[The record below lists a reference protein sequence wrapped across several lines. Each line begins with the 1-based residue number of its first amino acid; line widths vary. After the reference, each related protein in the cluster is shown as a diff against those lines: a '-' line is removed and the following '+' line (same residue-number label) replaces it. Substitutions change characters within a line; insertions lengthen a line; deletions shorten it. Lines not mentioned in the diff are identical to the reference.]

1 MSVAV
6 QAEHQSVAAARDPF
20 PGARIL
26 MVDDEPANLD
36 LLREV
41 LRPVGEVELMAT
53 TDSSQAVDLVC
64 AGDPHVV
71 LLDLHMPAPSGL
83 EVLEQLRE
91 RVPDGGPPVLMLTAD
106 TTLEVRRQALALGVR
121 DFVTKP
127 FDVLEIE
134 LRVRNLLAAR
144 RFELSLASRADELEA
159 AVRARTEELEA
170 ARLEA
175 LERLALAAEYRDDH
189 TGDHTRR
196 VARTARLLGE
206 ALGLPARDVHLLELA
221 APLHDVGKI
230 AVPDAVLLKP
240 GRLTHSELVV
250 VRSHVTVGARI
261 LGGSDSPLLRLA
273 EQIALRHHERWD
285 GCGYPDGLAGEEI
298 PLPARIVAV
307 ADVFDA
313 LLCARP
319 YKRAWPLEEAVA
331 EVAAGAGTQFCPDTA
346 AAFHT
351 LAHAELVPGAE

>member
-1 MSVAV
+1 VAV
-6 QAEHQSVAAARDPF
+6 QTERSSVAAAGDPF
-20 PGARIL
+20 ARARVL
-26 MVDDEPANLD
+26 VVDDAPANIE
-36 LLREV
+36 LLRAVLQGAGDVEV
-41 LRPVGEVELMAT
+41 TGV
-53 TDSSQAVDLVC
+53 TDSSRVLALVDEC
-64 AGDPHVV
+64 DPHLI
-71 LLDLHMPAPSGL
+71 LLDLHMPPPTGM

-91 RVPDGGPPVLMLTAD
+91 RFADGGPPVLMLTGD
-106 TTLEVRRQALALGVR
+106 TTLDVRRRALGLGAR

-134 LRVRNLLAAR
+134 LRVRNLLQAR
-144 RFELSLASRADELEA
+144 RSDLSLASRADELEA
-159 AVRARTEELEA
+159 AVRARTEELED

-206 ALGLPARDVHLLELA
+206 RLGLSARELDLLELA

-240 GRLTHSELVV
+240 GRLTADELTV

-273 EQIALRHHERWD
+273 EGIALRHHERWD
-285 GCGYPDGLAGEEI
+285 GGGYPDGLAGEEI
-298 PLPARIVAV
+298 LLPARIVAV

-319 YKRAWPLEEAVA
+319 YKPAWPLERAVA
-331 EVAAGAGTQFCPDTA
+331 EVIAGAGTQFCPATA
-346 AAFHT
+346 AAFER
-351 LAHAELVPGAE
+351 LAHAELVPGAD

>member
-1 MSVAV
+1 VAV
-6 QAEHQSVAAARDPF
+6 QTEGSSVAAAGDPF
-20 PGARIL
+20 AGARIL
-26 MVDDEPANLD
+26 VVDDEPANIE
-36 LLREV
+36 LLRAV
-41 LRPVGEVELMAT
+41 LQGAGGVDVVAVTESARAVELV
-53 TDSSQAVDLVC
+53 QGC
-64 AGDPHVV
+64 DPHIV
-71 LLDLHMPAPSGL
+71 LLDLHMPPPTGL
-83 EVLEQLRE
+83 DVLAQLRE
-91 RVPDGGPPVLMLTAD
+91 RFADGGPPVLMLTAD
-106 TTLEVRRQALALGVR
+106 PTLEMRRSALALGAR

-134 LRVRNLLAAR
+134 LRVRNLLQAR
-144 RFELSLASRADELEA
+144 RYELSLASRADELEA
-159 AVRARTEELEA
+159 AVRLRTEELED

-196 VARTARLLGE
+196 VARTARLLGS
-206 ALGLPARDVHLLELA
+206 ALGLSAHEVDLLDLA

-240 GRLTHSELVV
+240 GRLTPSELSV

-273 EQIALRHHERWD
+273 ERIALRHHERWD
-285 GCGYPDGLAGEEI
+285 GGGYPDGLAGDEI

-319 YKRAWPLEEAVA
+319 YKPAWPLERAVD
-331 EVAAGAGTQFCPDTA
+331 EVIGGTGTQFCPATVE
-346 AAFHT
+346 AFER
-351 LAHAELVPGAE
+351 LGHAELVPGAD

>member
-1 MSVAV
+1 
-6 QAEHQSVAAARDPF
+6 VAAVDPF
-20 PGARIL
+20 AGARIL
-26 MVDDEPANLD
+26 VVDDEPANIA

-41 LRPVGEVELMAT
+41 LGHAGDVELTAT
-53 TDSSQAVDLVC
+53 TDSLEAVDVVS
-64 AGDPHVV
+64 AENPHLV
-71 LLDLHMPAPSGL
+71 LLDLHMPGLSGL
-83 EVLEQLRE
+83 DVLERLQE
-91 RVPDGGPPVLMLTAD
+91 ASPDGGPPVLMLTGD
-106 TTLEVRRQALALGVR
+106 TTLEARQRALSLGAR

-134 LRVRNLLAAR
+134 LRVRNLLQAR
-144 RFELSLASRADELEA
+144 RYELSLASRADELEA

-206 ALGLPARDVHLLELA
+206 GLGMPAAEVTLLELA

-240 GRLTHSELVV
+240 GRLTASELEV
-250 VRSHVTVGARI
+250 VRAHVTVGARI
-261 LGGSDSPLLRLA
+261 LGGSASPLLRMA
-273 EQIALRHHERWD
+273 ELIALRHHERWD
-285 GCGYPDGLAGEEI
+285 GGGYPDGLAGEAI
-298 PLPARIVAV
+298 PAAARIVAV

-319 YKRAWPLEEAVA
+319 YKPPWPLARAVEEVL
-331 EVAAGAGTQFCPDTA
+331 AGAESQFAPDA
-346 AAFHT
+346 VDVFAT
-351 LAHAELVPGAE
+351 LPHADLVPSDTQSARFRNRSA